1 MKGNVRGKI
10 NSGISIFPQQS
21 GWSKPGFRIRKR
33 STDGDESREF
43 ARRVAIKPSI

>member
-21 GWSKPGFRIRKR
+21 GWSKPEFRIRKR
-33 STDGDESREF
+33 STDGHERRGF
-43 ARRVAIKPSI
+43 ARFAIKSSI